1 MFTEV
6 KIVKKKK
13 PMSLEEKR
21 NTNKVSYQQ
30 GFDPEGQALL
40 ARPWIK
46 PEPKPN
52 FEDFTLAAY
61 IEGPEGYHWNDET

>member
-6 KIVKKKK
+6 KIVKKKAATADDK
-13 PMSLEEKR
+13 KKSGQ
-21 NTNKVSYQQ
+21 VSYQQ
-30 GFDPEGQALL
+30 GFSPEGQALL

-46 PEPKPN
+46 PDPEPN
-52 FEDFTLAAY
+52 FEDFTLASY